1 MDTEKI
7 FEKTSNIKL
16 IILFS
21 FYFKLTK
28 KEEIFIK
35 KTVDNII
42 EINQ

>member
-16 IILFS
+16 IILFN

-28 KEEIFIK
+28 KK
-35 KTVDNII
+35 KYLLKKL
-42 EINQ
+42 